1 MSKIKDPKKL
11 QMKIEYMDDGEHI
24 IEIRPASKTADRI
37 MEIKS
42 NPKQELIK
50 ITEATDVFNS

>member
-1 MSKIKDPKKL
+1 MR
-11 QMKIEYMDDGEHI
+11 IEYMDDGEHI
-24 IEIRPASKTADRI
+24 IEIRPASKTANRI